1 MRPRFSQFIF
11 WFTGFLLGTC
21 LGTYAGVAVELR
33 HVIASGDNAD
43 SWQSQRHCYKV
54 YGDGN
59 RLLCLPTT
67 TYKVAT
73 GQIGFEGSFNSNED
87 AFITASRISDR
98 SIDREF
104 LDGLFEKNNFLTFS
118 GITRFSAI
126 YGETTFALVPYY
138 FAAGFKISN
147 PSLPEVNFAAI
158 SSSHLFLSH
167 NFISNISKTYQIVT
181 MPGLTVGSKEAKTGD
196 FDVLELAAKKSEDVI
211 ISEKWVER
219 AGSLAVSILSKKPFL
234 PTLSLRVN
242 QITSSDPCKA
252 CRIGGVTIAE
262 EIAPHASASL
272 GGFAPVG
279 FGLLWLGVTGKYSGL
294 AKKFND
300 KASAFSAIYKIG
312 FLDSH
317 FSIAPSIVSFGFMFD
332 ANLYRIGI
340 QYSDEKQSN
349 ELQIARKKH
358 SYVHLGFKI

>member
-1 MRPRFSQFIF
+1 MQMRISHIAQMASLALCWNFFVETR
-11 WFTGFLLGTC
+11 
-21 LGTYAGVAVELR
+21 ADAVELR

-54 YGDGN
+54 YGDAQ

-73 GQIGFEGSFNSNED
+73 GEIGFDGSLNSNED
-87 AFITASRISDR
+87 AFITASRVSDR

-104 LDGLFEKNNFLTFS
+104 LEGLFEKNNFLTFS
-118 GITRFSAI
+118 GITRFSAV

-147 PSLPEVNFAAI
+147 PSLPSVNFAAI
-158 SSSHLFLSH
+158 TSSHLLLSH
-167 NFISNISKTYQIVT
+167 NFIHNISKTYQIVT
-181 MPGLTVGSKEAKTGD
+181 MPGITVGSKEAKTGD

-211 ISEKWVER
+211 LSEKWVER
-219 AGSLAVSILSKKPFL
+219 AGSIAISLLSKKPLF
-234 PTLSLRVN
+234 PTLSLRAN
-242 QITSSDPCKA
+242 QITASDPCKA
-252 CRIGGVTIAE
+252 CRSGGVTIAE
-262 EIAPHASASL
+262 EIAPHATASL
-272 GGFAPVG
+272 GAFKNVG
-279 FGLLWLGVTGKYSGL
+279 IGLLWLGVTGKYSGFS
-294 AKKFND
+294 KSFND
-300 KASAFSAIYKIG
+300 KASGVSALYKIG
-312 FLDSH
+312 FLDSF
-317 FSIAPSIVSFGFMFD
+317 FSISPSIVSFGFMFD
-332 ANLYRIGI
+332 ANLYRVGI